1 MSTPDARPGLRRRQR
16 GLSLIELLAGMAIG
30 LLVIATAFGTLLLAR
45 SAAASVSELGQ
56 LQQQGSYALHVI
68 GQQFRQA
75 GSLEPVRDETTG
87 LHAFATEAAGSGN
100 AAAVVSGTQGADGA
114 GDSVSVAVVR
124 ARWPAASGSQRI
136 WAQYDCIG
144 ANVETENRI
153 SATFSLDAKGQ
164 LTCRSAKGLQPVI
177 GNVADFRVSYRV
189 DTGSGIQ
196 AMDAGAVQR
205 AKLWSAVTAI
215 EVCLDLEGS
224 EISAGAFK
232 DYRGCAET
240 DKPRAGR
247 THLVFRNLFHLRTR

>member
-1 MSTPDARPGLRRRQR
+1 MSTPDAHPGLRHRQQ

-30 LLVIATAFGTLLLAR
+30 LLVIATAFGALLLAR

-68 GQQFRQA
+68 GQQLRQA

-87 LHAFATEAAGSGN
+87 LHAFAPDAAGIGD
-100 AAAVVSGTQGADGA
+100 AVAVISGTEGADGA
-114 GDSVSVAVVR
+114 SDSVSVAATR
-124 ARWPAASGSQRI
+124 ARWPAASGSPRI

-144 ANVETENRI
+144 ANVETENLI

-164 LTCRSAKGLQPVI
+164 LMCRSAKGLQPVI
-177 GNVADFRVSYRV
+177 GNVADFQLGYRV

-196 AMDAGAVQR
+196 VMDAGAVQR
-205 AKLWSAVTAI
+205 AKLWAAVTAI
-215 EVCLDLEGS
+215 EVCLDLRGS

-232 DYRGCAET
+232 DYRGCDDA

-247 THLVFRNLFHLRTR
+247 THLVFRNLFRLRTR

>member
-1 MSTPDARPGLRRRQR
+1 MSTPDARPGHRQR

-30 LLVIATAFGTLLLAR
+30 LLVTATAFGTLLLAR

-87 LHAFATEAAGSGN
+87 LYAFEPEAAGFGD
-100 AAAVVSGTQGADGA
+100 AAAVVSGTRGADGA
-114 GDSVSVAVVR
+114 GDSVSVAAVR
-124 ARWPAASGSQRI
+124 ARWPAASGSPRI

-144 ANVETENRI
+144 ANVENEPRI

-164 LTCRSAKGLQPVI
+164 LMCRSAKGLQPVI
-177 GNVADFRVSYRV
+177 GNVADFQVSYRV

-196 AMDAGAVQR
+196 VMDAGAVHR
-205 AKLWSAVTAI
+205 AKLWPAVAAI
-215 EVCLDLEGS
+215 EVCLDLRGS
-224 EISAGAFK
+224 EISTGAFK
-232 DYRGCAET
+232 DYRGCGDA
-240 DKPRAGR
+240 DKPRDGR
-247 THLVFRNLFHLRTR
+247 THVVFRNLFRLRTR